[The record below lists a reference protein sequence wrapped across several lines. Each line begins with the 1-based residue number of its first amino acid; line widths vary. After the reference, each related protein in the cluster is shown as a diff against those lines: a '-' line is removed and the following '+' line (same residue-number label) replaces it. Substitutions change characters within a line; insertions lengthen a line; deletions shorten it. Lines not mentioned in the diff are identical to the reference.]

1 MTSTRHKYNTR
12 LASGSSCYIP
22 PVRTNYGKFNTRFNG
37 AIIWD
42 NIDESFKRLSLLRF
56 KRELRMP
63 DCFILNIFSFFLAS
77 SICVLF
83 VPFACL
89 VFQTIVMLYIKSFSE
104 LPSSISLHSY
114 SKQPNTLLLH
124 YIILDP
130 LLTNEWCFKQIVA
143 VVLVVSS
150 SSK

>member
-1 MTSTRHKYNTR
+1 M
-12 LASGSSCYIP
+12 
-22 PVRTNYGKFNTRFNG
+22 
-37 AIIWD
+37 
-42 NIDESFKRLSLLRF
+42 
-56 KRELRMP
+56 
-63 DCFILNIFSFFLAS
+63 
-77 SICVLF
+77 F

-89 VFQTIVMLYIKSFSE
+89 SVSNHSYAYIKSFSE

-130 LLTNEWCFKQIVA
+130 LLTNEWCFKQIFA

>member
-1 MTSTRHKYNTR
+1 MTSARHKYNTR
-12 LASGSSCYIP
+12 LASSSSCYIP
-22 PVRTNYGKFNTRFNG
+22 PVRTNYGKFNIRFNG

-89 VFQTIVMLYIKSFSE
+89 SVSN
-104 LPSSISLHSY
+104 HSCAIY
-114 SKQPNTLLLH
+114 
-124 YIILDP
+124 
-130 LLTNEWCFKQIVA
+130 
-143 VVLVVSS
+143 
-150 SSK
+150 